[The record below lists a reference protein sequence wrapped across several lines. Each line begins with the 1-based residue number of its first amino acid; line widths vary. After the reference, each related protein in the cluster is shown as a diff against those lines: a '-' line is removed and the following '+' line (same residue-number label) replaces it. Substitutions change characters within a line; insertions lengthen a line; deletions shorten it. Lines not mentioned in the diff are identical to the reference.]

1 MRRRDFITGIAGSA
15 AAWPLAAPAQQRE
28 RIRRIG
34 VLLPATREDT
44 EFQVWVGAFLQG
56 LALAG
61 WSIGSNVRIDTRHAG
76 SNTAD
81 VRRHAADLVAL
92 SPDVLLAHGA
102 STVGALLQATR
113 SMPIVFVNVADPV
126 GGGFVDSL
134 ARPGGNA
141 TGFASMEYS
150 VSGKWPELLKQIA
163 PALTRMAVLR
173 DPTTPSGSAQ
183 FGVIQ
188 AVTSPLRL
196 EVSPIDVRD
205 AGEIER
211 SLTAF
216 ARAPQGGLIVAASGG
231 ALVHRDLIISLAA
244 MHKLPAVS
252 FDRSFVGAGGLI
264 SYGSDHL
271 DQYRRAV
278 SYVDRILRGEKP
290 ADLPVQAPTKYELVI
305 NLKTAKALGLQVP
318 PTLLALADE
327 VIE

>member
-1 MRRRDFITGIAGSA
+1 MRRRDFITGIARSA